1 MNVEEQILE
10 TREVIG
16 FLLSAMSM
24 HCGPQWQFEAMER
37 DLKKEEEELEIL
49 LEKAKVLGI
58 A

>member
-1 MNVEEQILE
+1 MDLEQQILE

-16 FLLSAMSM
+16 FLQSAMAM

-37 DLKKEEEELEIL
+37 DLKKEEEELDLL

-58 A
+58 E